1 MREKMLIN
9 KLNQNEAVVCI
20 VGLGYVGLPLAI
32 EFSKGMRVIGYDI
45 DEDKI
50 KKLNNSESN
59 QENKNLFITND
70 STKIKD
76 ADFVII
82 SVPTPVTR
90 SQEPD
95 LSYVESAAETISQNL
110 KRDSVVILESTVYPG
125 VTEEIVKQILEKSGL
140 QCGKDFKVAYSP
152 ERINPGDDAHAL
164 QKITKIVSGMDE
176 ETTGIVSKL
185 YGRITT
191 VYTAKDIRTAEA
203 AKVIE
208 NIQRDLNI
216 ALMNELS
223 LIFEK
228 MGLNTKDV
236 LDAASTKWNFHRYSP
251 GLVGGHCIPVDPY
264 YLVYKAKE
272 LGYHPQVILAGRSI
286 NDYMP
291 KHVVEI
297 AVKALNEVGKVIKN
311 SKVLLMG
318 LTYKENVADIRET
331 PVMGIIKELRE
342 FGIEIFGFDPL
353 LRREE
358 IEAFGI
364 NAVETIGEIFGKA
377 DCVIITVAHDA
388 FKDFP
393 LSELKGMM
401 NDDPVLIDIRR
412 MFSREDAERMGFCYR
427 SL

>member
-1 MREKMLIN
+1 
-9 KLNQNEAVVCI
+9 
-20 VGLGYVGLPLAI
+20 
-32 EFSKGMRVIGYDI
+32 
-45 DEDKI
+45 
-50 KKLNNSESN
+50 
-59 QENKNLFITND
+59 
-70 STKIKD
+70 
-76 ADFVII
+76 
-82 SVPTPVTR
+82 
-90 SQEPD
+90 
-95 LSYVESAAETISQNL
+95 
-110 KRDSVVILESTVYPG
+110 
-125 VTEEIVKQILEKSGL
+125 
-140 QCGKDFKVAYSP
+140 
-152 ERINPGDDAHAL
+152 
-164 QKITKIVSGMDE
+164 MDE
-176 ETTGIVSKL
+176 ETTERLAKL
-185 YGRITT
+185 YGLITK
-191 VYTAKDIRTAEA
+191 VYKAKDIKTAEA

-236 LDAASTKWNFHRYSP
+236 LDAASTKWNFQKYEP

-272 LGYHPQVILAGRSI
+272 LGYHPQVILAGRAI

-297 AVKALNEVGKVIKN
+297 AIKALNEVGKVIKG
-311 SKVLLMG
+311 SKVLIMG
-318 LTYKENVADIRET
+318 LTYKENVPDIRET
-331 PVMGIIKELRE
+331 PVMGIIKELKE

-353 LRREE
+353 LRRGE

-364 NAVETIGEIFGKA
+364 SALETIGEIFGNA

-401 NDDPVLIDIRR
+401 NDDPILIDIRG
-412 MFSREDAERMGFCYR
+412 MFNREDAERTGFCYR
-427 SL
+427 GL